1 MSMLDSDIARYL
13 GRTTRG
19 AKMKFKVTLS
29 FTLDHEPQ
37 DGETIKDA
45 CDRLERFYTV
55 NDFMLLKD
63 WSGTFCS
70 TGDPIKVIPIDEAA
84 EIELA
89 PEANGVT

>member
-1 MSMLDSDIARYL
+1 MSMLDSDLARFL
-13 GRTTRG
+13 GRDQRG
-19 AKMKFKVTLS
+19 EKMKFKITLS

-55 NDFMLLKD
+55 NDFMILKD
-63 WSGTFCS
+63 WSGTYRS
-70 TGDPIKVIPIDEAA
+70 VGNPIEVVPLDETA

-89 PEANGVT
+89 PEANGVA